1 MSNRKADIMLKIKMV
16 DLETQVKDVLFY
28 HKEKQWALL
37 DRAIGAVRDTS
48 ILIKNNLEQNE
59 RMMG

>member
-1 MSNRKADIMLKIKMV
+1 MLKIRMK

-37 DRAIGAVRDTS
+37 DRAVEAIKDTTMG
-48 ILIKNNLEQNE
+48 IKDNLEKNE
-59 RMMG
+59 RIVDSETN